1 MGYKGVGR
9 RGVKLANSPLPAGVA
24 RLTVKVP
31 GPGFFLRITKYLFF
45 HQNSKVSLKRC
56 VIVAKGTEG
65 LREVMYKVITRMI
78 EDGELVPVYEG
89 DELVDIIVKVPVD
102 TNT

>member
-1 MGYKGVGR
+1 MGGEAGSEN
-9 RGVKLANSPLPAGVA
+9 GKLPVTCRCGTRHREGS
-24 RLTVKVP
+24 RP
-31 GPGFFLRITKYLFF
+31 GLLRITKYLFF

-78 EDGELVPVYEG
+78 ADGELVPVYED
-89 DELVDIIVKVPVD
+89 DELVDIIVKAPVD

>member
-1 MGYKGVGR
+1 
-9 RGVKLANSPLPAGVA
+9 
-24 RLTVKVP
+24 
-31 GPGFFLRITKYLFF
+31 
-45 HQNSKVSLKRC
+45 
-56 VIVAKGTEG
+56 VAKGTEG
-65 LREVMYKVITRMI
+65 LREVMYKVITWMI